1 MRTMTPEER
10 GIAAGYGGIWYN
22 VENSVW
28 NKPIPKRN
36 WKYEMVFDYDEEDKV
51 WDSKA
56 MWFFP
61 DKEKTKSKYFID
73 GDKLYKL
80 VNPDGELFSWMDGN
94 DPLA

>member
-10 GIAAGYGGIWYN
+10 GIAAGYGGIWHN
-22 VENSVW
+22 IEPLPV
-28 NKPIPKRN
+28 KKHT

-61 DKEKTKSKYFID
+61 DKEKTKKKYFID

-80 VNPDGELFSWMDGN
+80 VNPDGELFDWMDGN